1 MVEVAWDGSG
11 SLEVTD
17 VHSRSLEVA
26 RKLSETVCNGLS
38 YISTDGIA
46 VVTKLLERH
55 ENNGS
60 VWFITC
66 LTVASRDKPHE

>member
-1 MVEVAWDGSG
+1 MVEVARGGSR

-38 YISTDGIA
+38 YISTEGIA
-46 VVTKLLERH
+46 VVTELRSIEMICTFADAK
-55 ENNGS
+55 
-60 VWFITC
+60 
-66 LTVASRDKPHE
+66 